1 MCNHTRPSGFSHY
14 SSKILPLSI
23 KLFSTHCAHS
33 LHLKYKDT
41 AKSLLQVFYLT
52 GCSFISLVCATGWL
66 ASECPGEQKKKC
78 QLCYHVLGEGELP
91 GERQISVIYAKPG
104 VPAVPS
110 HCSVLV
116 SSELPPKGKILSQPQ
131 LEANVWLY
139 FKSTQNLSV
148 ITCIWVWK
156 RIRVVWVL

>member
-23 KLFSTHCAHS
+23 KLFSTRCAHS

-52 GCSFISLVCATGWL
+52 GCSFISLICATGWL
-66 ASECPGEQKKKC
+66 ASECPGEQKRNVSC
-78 QLCYHVLGEGELP
+78 VIMCWVRESCLV
-91 GERQISVIYAKPG
+91 RQISVIYAKPG

-116 SSELPPKGKILSQPQ
+116 SSELPPKGKTLSQPQ

-139 FKSTQNLSV
+139 FKGSQNLSV

-156 RIRVVWVL
+156 RIRMVWVL